1 MSDFTI
7 IGSGAGGSSAAL
19 ELLKNGYSVQII
31 EEGIEYKNTKYSM
44 LEGLMSLW
52 RNNGINLFHGSPIL
66 NFGEGKC
73 VGGST
78 VINGGVITQTEERVL
93 DKWDKILNEKFFL
106 SENFYKISD
115 EIKDILVPKDQK
127 FDKNLTSATSQ
138 ILLNAAEKKN
148 FFSKNTNL
156 AFNNLNV
163 KHNSPFGCS
172 YGSKNSLDKN
182 YHNLIKQLGGSILS
196 NTKLIKIE
204 TNGSVIDK
212 IIIENNTSKK
222 KEEVKVKNLILS
234 AGPIQTPKL
243 ILQNNLSNKVNDL
256 SFHLN
261 LKILC
266 FYENE
271 TESYKSSLLTH
282 HVRQFTDDGVLFMS
296 SNYIKP
302 LIASYLNFQNSN
314 KIIELMENYKKGTVF
329 NCQIQPNF
337 SNAKIK
343 KLKFLN
349 DINISWALDNR
360 DFLKIKKYL
369 KILTEL
375 SFLSGAK
382 EILLPIENK
391 SILCNNI
398 DQASQEINKLSKQNI
413 EITSVHAMSSCSL
426 SGTNNNIVDL
436 FGKLRNFKNLYI
448 MDASLLPT
456 NTGQHP
462 QLTIMALVNK
472 LVKNNIESKKFNKFN

>member
-1 MSDFTI
+1 MLDFTI
-7 IGSGAGGSSAAL
+7 IGSGAGGSTAAL
-19 ELLKNGYSVQII
+19 ELLKHGYTVQII

-78 VINGGVITQTEERVL
+78 VINGGVITQTKERVL
-93 DKWDKILNEKFFL
+93 NNWDKMLNENFFL
-106 SENFYKISD
+106 NENFYKISD
-115 EIKDILVPKDQK
+115 EIKNILVPKDQK
-127 FDKNLTSATSQ
+127 YDKNLTSATSQ
-138 ILLNAAEKKN
+138 ILLNAARKKN

-156 AFNNLNV
+156 AFNNLDI
-163 KHNSPFGCS
+163 KHNGPFGCS

-182 YHNLIKQLGGSILS
+182 YHNLIKQLGGIIIS
-196 NTKLIKIE
+196 NTKLIKIK
-204 TNGSVIDK
+204 TKGSVIDK

-222 KEEVKVKNLILS
+222 KEELKIKNLILS

-243 ILQNNLSNKVNDL
+243 IFQNNLSNKVNDL
-256 SFHLN
+256 SFHMN

-271 TESYKSSLLTH
+271 IESYKSSLLTH
-282 HVRQFTDDGVLFMS
+282 HVRQFIDDGVLFMS
-296 SNYIKP
+296 SNYIRP
-302 LIASYLNFQNSN
+302 LIASYLNFHTSN

-343 KLKFLN
+343 KLNFLD
-349 DINISWALDNR
+349 DINISWRLDDR

-369 KILTEL
+369 KILTEI

-382 EILLPIENK
+382 QVLLPIENSTK
-391 SILCNNI
+391 IFESI
-398 DQASQEINKLSKQNI
+398 DGAFKEIQNI
-413 EITSVHAMSSCSL
+413 SKNNLEITSVHAMSSCSL
-426 SGTNNNIVDL
+426 NSDKNNIVDL
-436 FGKLRNFKNLYI
+436 FGKLKNFKNLHI

-462 QLTIMALVNK
+462 QLTIMSLVSK
-472 LVKNNIESKKFNKFN
+472 LIKKNIENKKFN